1 MSSHVDAATLRLAS
15 TAYPRVPHTQRAGR
29 NRALLA
35 ADLLSLAM
43 PGLRR
48 VAGCLPCSARPC
60 ERGTRRP
67 AGRRS
72 KQAAPPAPVTTEAG
86 SIDERG
92 DPRHQHAARWLDDR
106 RRSRLDEPM
115 GDAGPRLHAWRL
127 RRRRARPPDPRRRRP
142 RRDDRGAPHLRPVGA
157 VVGPRRADRP
167 RPRTRVS
174 HHARRFRR
182 ITRGWRRHNRRRRNR
197 ADARAGNEGRR
208 QQRRHRDGRRPDRPS
223 VSPRRAHRRA
233 LDAGGWLRDLAPRLA
248 LAWMRRC
255 CSSAIATAQPLV
267 LFDGGRWRER
277 ARLPFSG

>member
-1 MSSHVDAATLRLAS
+1 MSSHVDAATLRPAS
-15 TAYPRVPHTQRAGR
+15 TACSRVPHAQRAGR
-29 NRALLA
+29 TA
-35 ADLLSLAM
+35 
-43 PGLRR
+43 
-48 VAGCLPCSARPC
+48 SAR
-60 ERGTRRP
+60 
-67 AGRRS
+67 
-72 KQAAPPAPVTTEAG
+72 TTEAG

-92 DPRHQHAARWLDDR
+92 DPR
-106 RRSRLDEPM
+106 
-115 GDAGPRLHAWRL
+115 LHARRL

-142 RRDDRGAPHLRPVGA
+142 RRGDRGTPHLRRVGA
-157 VVGPRRADRP
+157 VVGPQRADRP

-182 ITRGWRRHNRRRRNR
+182 ITRGWRRHNRRCGNR
-197 ADARAGNEGRR
+197 ADARAGDEGRR